1 MSKEDKRDQEVEIN
15 PFKNFSILDTNKRVE
30 NESKSDREDETDKS
44 DQSSEEETDTEKES
58 TRIADEK
65 LAEVTAKQA
74 AALDKKKGK
83 VSKEVVDET
92 KEEETEEIIEVDN
105 KTSLKPFA
113 SYMKEKG
120 ILDYEDDD
128 FEDTEEGLEK
138 VVDKTIEKRVN
149 DWKKSYPEEAQK
161 FLDYIENGGDP
172 KQFINLYY
180 NTATWEGFK
189 IDSEPTQKHVIR
201 EGLRLSGFEDS
212 EIEEELSVYEDLGK
226 LEAKAKQ
233 FLPKLEKNEKD
244 FKSGLIENQKKQSIQ
259 RDKEAKEYY
268 DSLHKTW
275 FDKEEL
281 NGFKLNKK
289 AKEDIWDFIYKI
301 DKKSG
306 KTGLQESYENN
317 IDAQFMYA
325 YLAKNNFDISKLEKI
340 VKTKVT
346 SEVRKSLSQYT
357 DSRNKLSSGR
367 TDKEEKPDAT
377 QSSFGG
383 FKNVL

>member
-1 MSKEDKRDQEVEIN
+1 MSKEDKKEEIVEN
-15 PFKNFSILDTNKRVE
+15 PFANFSILDTNKRVE
-30 NESKSDREDETDKS
+30 NVSKSDTEDETDKGDKS
-44 DQSSEEETDTEKES
+44 PKEETDAEKEA

-65 LAEVTAKQA
+65 LAEVATKQA
-74 AALDKKKGK
+74 AALDKKKAK
-83 VSKEVVDET
+83 STKEVIEDT
-92 KEEETEEIIEVDN
+92 QEETEEVIEEEEN
-105 KTSLKPFA
+105 KSSLKPFA

-120 ILDYEDDD
+120 ILDYEDDE

-149 DWKKSYPEEAQK
+149 DWKKSYPEETQK
-161 FLDYIENGGDP
+161 FLDYVENGGDP

-180 NTATWEGFK
+180 NTATWEGFT
-189 IDSEPTQKHVIR
+189 IESEATQKHTIR
-201 EGLRLSGFEDS
+201 EGLRLAGYEDA

-233 FLPKLEKNEKD
+233 FLPKLQKHEKD
-244 FKSGLIENQKKQSIQ
+244 FKSSIIDNQKKQALKQ
-259 RDKEAKEYY
+259 EQEAKEYY
-268 DSLHKTW
+268 DKLHKTW

-325 YLAKNNFDISKLEKI
+325 YLAKNNFDITKLEKI

-346 SEVRKSLSQYT
+346 SEVRKSLTNYT
-357 DSRNKLSSGR
+357 DSRSKMSTGR
-367 TDKEEKPDAT
+367 TDREEKPDAT
-377 QSSFGG
+377 QSNFAG
-383 FKNVL
+383 FKNVI

>member
-1 MSKEDKRDQEVEIN
+1 MSKENKEEVIN

-30 NESKSDREDETDKS
+30 DESKPDPEDKTDNDDKS
-44 DQSSEEETDTEKES
+44 SKEETDAEREA
-58 TRIADEK
+58 TRIADER
-65 LAEVTAKQA
+65 LAEVAAKQA
-74 AALDKKKGK
+74 IALDKKKGK
-83 VSKEVVDET
+83 VSKEVVEENEDQEET
-92 KEEETEEIIEVDN
+92 KEVVEEDN

-120 ILDYEDDD
+120 ILDYEDDE

-149 DWKKSYPEEAQK
+149 DWKKSYPEETQK

-180 NTATWEGFK
+180 NTATWEGFT
-189 IDSEPTQKHVIR
+189 IESEATQKHTIR
-201 EGLRLSGFEDS
+201 EGLRLAGYEDA

-233 FLPKLEKNEKD
+233 FLPKLQKNEKD
-244 FKSGLIENQKKQSIQ
+244 FKSGLIENQKKQAVQ
-259 RDKEAKEYY
+259 REKETKQYY
-268 DSLHKTW
+268 DTLHKTW
-275 FDKEEL
+275 FEKEEL

-325 YLAKNNFDISKLEKI
+325 YLAKNNFDLSKLEKI

-357 DSRNKLSSGR
+357 DSRSRMSTGR
-367 TDKEEKPDAT
+367 TDREDKPDAT
-377 QSSFGG
+377 QSSFAG
-383 FKNVL
+383 FKNVKI